1 MLPPVDGMDKLVS
14 LLDDV
19 TCAKP
24 RLPSL
29 VVVATSTD
37 ATVNTGFLDALEAR
51 LSGSDNNGVAPHADT
66 PKVPHAYADQELVD
80 SATASGLPAYAALLD
95 LLVQKLK
102 GRIPRNAGRNWKTR
116 RFDLVHA
123 VLEVGSE
130 IGAASRATQRNK
142 LLTLLYQR
150 WESRNALLSWA
161 RGMSEAEFPVQLVGT
176 LLTAILGGPL
186 RWLFTRR
193 LNGGSTRWLRDR
205 VKRATGDA
213 GDFASQA
220 LSLLPVGGLGQDG
233 LDNLRRQV
241 LVAAILE
248 DLSDL
253 TRPGRLSPRRRRR
266 RWTPVLLLDGSR
278 PLTAALLDQFAE
290 QMKELDPAPLLIVGT
305 LGHEHTA
312 RVALATHD
320 VPDAARIL
328 DRFVNGERTAL
339 PEPPYLAVRL
349 PVAGEKTAEV
359 NPAVRTW
366 IQSHVRVVPQ
376 APGLSA
382 VVPLA
387 VVVMLL
393 AGVVG
398 FGAYQYLLGGCSDT
412 KINASGERVGV
423 IEEGCSF
430 VSGRVVTNKRVP
442 DLATLERQAVE
453 NNSAVDKL
461 KDRQGNPRYYR
472 TVIFFAPL
480 TRADQA
486 ESTAPPNAIWQLQG
500 VVGKQKEH
508 NHLADSDDGKV
519 PVKLVLANSGD
530 RFTDGRWVAERIAA
544 RKRAGRGELA
554 AVIGISQSRPL
565 ALDAV
570 GSLSGIPVIG
580 AAMYGSGMTST
591 PNMFLSSPFN
601 AAFAEEIAKWVKA
614 QPGVQGSA
622 VVYDPDD
629 TYFSDELRN
638 ELNARDIG
646 SEEKDVVAKEV
657 PAKNGAAE
665 PTLKNEDVKRLCEE
679 ADTVVPVI
687 ANRGDQL
694 LKLLSIGANLKACNE
709 RVDRPIRVISG
720 PGGVVVAGSG
730 VLADYPWVDV
740 WVTGLAGTAEQS
752 ESIAGS
758 NAFGMAAQAIANA
771 HHYTTQVPD
780 WDVSQVLACL
790 RDQEFNYDGL
800 KPNVSGVGEGRVHII
815 EPS

>member
-1 MLPPVDGMDKLVS
+1 MLPPVDGMDKLAS

-19 TCAKP
+19 TCGKP
-24 RLPSL
+24 TLPSL
-29 VVVATSTD
+29 VVVATSADQTGNTD
-37 ATVNTGFLDALEAR
+37 FLDALKAR
-51 LSGSDNNGVAPHADT
+51 LSGSDDSDL
-66 PKVPHAYADQELVD
+66 VPHAYADRKLVEK
-80 SATASGLPAYAALLD
+80 AAKSGLSPCEALLD

-102 GRIPRNAGRNWKTR
+102 DRIPRGAGRNWRTR
-116 RFDLVHA
+116 RFDLVQD
-123 VLEVGSE
+123 VLEVGVD
-130 IGAASRATQRNK
+130 IGAASRATQKNK

-150 WESRNALLSWA
+150 WESNNALLSWT
-161 RGMSEAEFPVQLVGT
+161 RRMSEAELPVQLVGT
-176 LLTAILGGPL
+176 LLTAILSGPL
-186 RWLFTRR
+186 KWLLTRK

-205 VKRATGDA
+205 VKSATGGT

-220 LSLLPVGGLGQDG
+220 LSLLPVGGLGQDS

-253 TRPGRLSPRRRRR
+253 VRPGRISPHRRRR
-266 RWTPVLLLDGSR
+266 RWTPILLLDGSQ
-278 PLTAALLDQFAE
+278 PFTSALLDQFAE
-290 QMKELDPAPLLIVGT
+290 QMKGLDPAPLLIVGT
-305 LGHEHTA
+305 LDPEHTA
-312 RVALATHD
+312 RVAGAAHD
-320 VPDAARIL
+320 VPTAARIL
-328 DRFVNGERTAL
+328 DRFVNGEPTAL
-339 PEPPYLAVRL
+339 PQPPYLAVRL
-349 PVAGEKTAEV
+349 PVAGEKAAEV
-359 NPAVRTW
+359 NPAVRIW
-366 IQSHVRVVPQ
+366 VESHVRVTPQ
-376 APGLSA
+376 VPGLSA

-387 VVVMLL
+387 VVIALL
-393 AGVVG
+393 AGAVG

-412 KINASGERVGV
+412 RINASGERVGV
-423 IEEGCSF
+423 IEAGCSF
-430 VSGRVVTNKRVP
+430 VSGRIVTNGRVP
-442 DLATLERQAVE
+442 DLAVLERQVVE

-461 KDRQGNPRYYR
+461 KDRQGDPRYYR
-472 TVIFFAPL
+472 TVVFFGPL

-500 VVGKQKEH
+500 VVDKQKEH

-530 RFTDGRWVAERIAA
+530 RFTDGHWVAERIAD
-544 RKRAGRGELA
+544 RRRAGRGELA
-554 AVIGISQSRPL
+554 AVIGISQSRPQ

-580 AAMYGSGMTST
+580 AAMYGSGMTAS

-614 QPGVQGSA
+614 QPVPLGAA

-629 TYFSDELRN
+629 TYFSNEMRT

-657 PAKNGAAE
+657 PAGNGSTE
-665 PTLKNEDVKRLCEE
+665 PTLKSEDVKRLCAE

-694 LKLLSIGANLKACNE
+694 LKLLSIGASLKACNE
-709 RVDRPIRVISG
+709 RVGRPIRMISG

-730 VLADYPWVDV
+730 VLADYPWADV
-740 WVTGLAGTAEQS
+740 WVTGLAGTAAQS
-752 ESIAGS
+752 ESIAGA

-771 HHYTTQVPD
+771 HHYTTRVPH

-790 RDQEFNYDGL
+790 RDPEFNYDGL

-815 EPS
+815 EPG